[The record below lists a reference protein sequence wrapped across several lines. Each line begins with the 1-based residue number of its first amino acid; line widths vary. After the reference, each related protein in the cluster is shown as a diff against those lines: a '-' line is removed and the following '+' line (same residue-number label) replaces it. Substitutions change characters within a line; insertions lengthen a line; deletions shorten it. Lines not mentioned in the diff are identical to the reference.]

1 MLLRV
6 FSRISFI
13 MLVLLLA
20 GDRLLPFVDAAQ
32 RFVMNT
38 ITTSYIIIIILVVGA
53 SSEDDDEKEQPHS
66 VTNR

>member
-1 MLLRV
+1 MLLKV

-20 GDRLLPFVDAAQ
+20 GDRLIPFVDAAQ

-38 ITTSYIIIIILVVGA
+38 ITTSYIIIIILVVGGRRRRKMTMRR
-53 SSEDDDEKEQPHS
+53 SSLIL
-66 VTNR
+66 